1 MEKMGGL
8 KTNQLKFPAINLNY
22 SPQRTQ
28 RLNKNKQLNRRVDLP
43 NSVER
48 NARILWLSLM
58 KTTMCPTKYD
68 NFSTDTRINFSFNS

>member
-48 NARILWLSLM
+48 NARR
-58 KTTMCPTKYD
+58 TKKYYG
-68 NFSTDTRINFSFNS
+68 